1 MRFDLVALTLLGVGG
16 AALAA
21 ADPRP
26 TTQPERD
33 ATPAASVTESASP
46 AANTTT
52 AAAAPSAASSPAA
65 AQPAAPKT
73 AAPALS
79 VDEQRLLS
87 QGYKPQMRNGEKIYC
102 RREAQLGSRISDVQH
117 CGTVAQLTTAT
128 RNGKD
133 YTEQAQRTQI
143 SPVVH

>member
-26 TTQPERD
+26 TTQPKRD
-33 ATPAASVTESASP
+33 ATPAASVTDSASP
-46 AANTTT
+46 AANTT

-102 RREAQLGSRISDVQH
+102 RREAQLGSHISDVQH